1 MCTVTVRCGFD
12 CRHDVLIAGVERVS
26 DAAAPSEITPR
37 FDHINPYDIRA
48 NVPKELGRQVAFNAR
63 LDAALA
69 ALFALV
75 TGWVVLAAAREW
87 WLVLQGRKPAVAQ
100 ETPFVESA
108 YAS

>member
-1 MCTVTVRCGFD
+1 VVVVGTASWQKVMSSDPRIGFLALATATD
-12 CRHDVLIAGVERVS
+12 ARVAAGEL
-26 DAAAPSEITPR
+26 AAE
-37 FDHINPYDIRA
+37 
-48 NVPKELGRQVAFNAR
+48 VGRQVAFNAR